1 VRDVVVVGG
10 GIAGLTAVH
19 RLQRGEQREAGDR
32 VRCRL
37 VEGAARL
44 GGKILTERAGG
55 FLVEGGP
62 DSFLPQKPEALA
74 LVRELGLGDRLLASD
89 DRRARTFVLRNGKL
103 VPLPAGLQ
111 LLVPTRLRSFLA
123 SPLLSWPGKVR
134 LLAERFVPPR
144 RVGDGGNAD
153 ESVADFVRRRFGA
166 EALERLGEPLLGHI
180 HVADV
185 ERMSLHAT
193 YPRLAELERRFGS
206 LHRGMRQAALAGRG
220 PATTPVLR
228 RPGGDEGE
236 GRRPAFYTLEGG
248 VGELADALARRLDPD
263 SVLLGRRAV
272 AVTPRPTEGGD
283 PGWTVH
289 LDDGEELPAR
299 SVVLAL
305 PAFVAAE
312 LLAGAEPELARR
324 LRAIPY
330 VSVATL
336 SLGYRRRDLPRPL
349 DGFGFFVPRGEG
361 PRILACTWTSTKF
374 PGRAP
379 EDGALVRVFLGGA
392 LQEEVLELDDDAL
405 IAAVRADLRPILG
418 VDAEPEVARLHRWP
432 RGYPQYRVG
441 HLERVAEIEAALPP
455 GLHLAGSAYRGVG
468 LPDCIRGGY
477 RAAEEVLAIPRV
489 G

>member
-1 VRDVVVVGG
+1 
-10 GIAGLTAVH
+10 
-19 RLQRGEQREAGDR
+19 
-32 VRCRL
+32 
-37 VEGAARL
+37 
-44 GGKILTERAGG
+44 
-55 FLVEGGP
+55 
-62 DSFLPQKPEALA
+62 
-74 LVRELGLGDRLLASD
+74 
-89 DRRARTFVLRNGKL
+89 
-103 VPLPAGLQ
+103 
-111 LLVPTRLRSFLA
+111 
-123 SPLLSWPGKVR
+123 
-134 LLAERFVPPR
+134 
-144 RVGDGGNAD
+144 
-153 ESVADFVRRRFGA
+153 
-166 EALERLGEPLLGHI
+166 
-180 HVADV
+180 
-185 ERMSLHAT
+185 
-193 YPRLAELERRFGS
+193 
-206 LHRGMRQAALAGRG
+206 
-220 PATTPVLR
+220 
-228 RPGGDEGE
+228 
-236 GRRPAFYTLEGG
+236 
-248 VGELADALARRLDPD
+248 
-263 SVLLGRRAV
+263 V